1 MIQGLQKKLTLA
13 AVCALIL
20 IFALT
25 VAAINAASALSL
37 KAQISQ
43 SLEMLVGNSAS
54 STGQAD
60 DSAAGRRE
68 RSGLPAVRASALSR
82 VTESC
87 VIRLTKTGEL
97 YEWKTESGD
106 LYDDALVSS
115 LAESIRTSGRSEGRI
130 GAQAYRMEPRK
141 YGALIVAMDV
151 SPEIGYLRTLL
162 RITAIAGAASCALLS
177 ALAALLIRRALR
189 PVQEAFDKQR
199 QFVWDASHELKT
211 PLAVLS
217 ANAQVL
223 EKELGQNEY
232 FGYIRTEVSHMSDLV
247 QSLLTLA
254 RLDAGRQAA
263 PMERFDLGEALLT
276 LALPLE
282 GLAFEMGKTLQTDVP
297 ENVFCMGS
305 KSMLMQLV
313 SVLLSNAL
321 KYSDPGG
328 TITLS
333 LEAKGR
339 QRLVRVHN
347 TGSYISPEE
356 QKKIFDRFYRAENAA
371 GAEGSGIGLAI
382 AKSIAQL
389 HHGTILVDSR
399 QESGTCF
406 TLVLSERS

>member
-1 MIQGLQKKLTLA
+1 MISGLQKKLTLA

-20 IFALT
+20 IFTLT
-25 VAAINAASALSL
+25 VGAINAASALSL
-37 KAQISQ
+37 RTQIEQ
-43 SLEMLVGNSAS
+43 SLEMLMGSSAA
-54 STGQAD
+54 QAEQTD
-60 DSAAGRRE
+60 DSASARRE

-82 VTESC
+82 VTEYC

-97 YEWKTESGD
+97 YEWKTVSAD
-106 LYDDALVSS
+106 LYDEALVVS
-115 LAESIRTSGRSEGRI
+115 LTEEIRTSGRSAGRV

-141 YGALIVAMDV
+141 YGALIVVMDI

-162 RITAIAGAASCALLS
+162 RVTVIAGAASCALLS
-177 ALAALLIRRALR
+177 ALAALLLRRALR

-199 QFVWDASHELKT
+199 QFVWDASHELKN

-217 ANAQVL
+217 VNAQVL

-232 FGYIRTEVSHMSDLV
+232 FGYIRAEVGHMNDLV

-263 PMERFDLGEALLT
+263 PMERFDLGEALLA
-276 LALPLE
+276 LALPME
-282 GLAFEMGKTLQTDVP
+282 GLAFETGKTLQTNVP
-297 ENVFCMGS
+297 EGIFCTGNRQ
-305 KSMLMQLV
+305 MLTQLV
-313 SVLLSNAL
+313 SILLSNAL
-321 KYSDPGG
+321 KYSETGG

-333 LEAKGR
+333 LETSGR

-347 TGSYISPEE
+347 TGSYIAPEE

-371 GAEGSGIGLAI
+371 NAEGSGIGLAI

-399 QESGTCF
+399 PQSGTCF
-406 TLVLSERS
+406 TLVLPERG

>member
-1 MIQGLQKKLTLA
+1 MIQGLRKKLTLA

-20 IFALT
+20 IFAFT

-54 STGQAD
+54 STGQTD

-82 VTESC
+82 VTEFC

-115 LAESIRTSGRSEGRI
+115 LAESIRTSGQSEGRI
-130 GAQAYRMEPRK
+130 GAQAYRMEPRN

-254 RLDAGRQAA
+254 RLDAGRQAE
-263 PMERFDLGEALLT
+263 PMERFDLSEALLT

-347 TGSYISPEE
+347 TGSYIPPEE

-406 TLVLSERS
+406 TLVLSERG